1 MQAVK
6 HAGYFIPAVC
16 IGGINHGN
24 IQRVLT
30 ESGMIIS
37 GMHGAA
43 VVSAIVADADP
54 KLAARRLKNLIQSAP
69 VRQLLMAPEFREGK
83 SLALEIWEVARDI
96 LHRKP
101 VSHNMT
107 NLVLPPPPTVHVVLR
122 SSADHKQQVVQNFAA
137 NVALCMGAS
146 PIMANYG
153 QEAVDLAKLGGALVI
168 NMGTVTPEGLANY
181 IQAIQAYNQA
191 DRPVV
196 FDPVGCVPS
205 PPCTLA
211 TTNRPVP
218 VLAPRRSA
226 ATRSVVSSRPA
237 ASP

>member
-54 KLAARRLKNLIQSAP
+54 KLAARRLKNLIQSAQ

-107 NLVLPPPPTVHVVLR
+107 NLVLPPPTVHVVLR

-153 QEAVDLAKLGGALVI
+153 QEAADLAKLGGALVI